1 MGVFHD
7 RNRKMDYSYD
17 NYTTEPAPIHLITK
31 CDRDVL
37 VNTMFGLIIGLLC
50 NVTCVCFRTS
60 RKKMED
66 LMDDN
71 EDLRSVIEDLKLEN
85 NDLTN
90 QNDRLTVD
98 ASASERLIERLKT
111 EINMLSSRMR
121 DMEYEIAGLDS
132 DNKAYLNELSA
143 IRDAV
148 RHRNRE
154 TTPPPL
160 IRKRYRDDLDL

>member
-1 MGVFHD
+1 
-7 RNRKMDYSYD
+7 
-17 NYTTEPAPIHLITK
+17 
-31 CDRDVL
+31 
-37 VNTMFGLIIGLLC
+37 
-50 NVTCVCFRTS
+50 
-60 RKKMED
+60 
-66 LMDDN
+66 MDDN

-148 RHRNRE
+148 RHRNRD
-154 TTPPPL
+154 TTPPPI
-160 IRKRYRDDLDL
+160 IRKRHRDELDL